1 MKLFLFSLLFVF
13 SSSLYAN
20 SEFVSVKSDNVV
32 EIIQNG
38 KKTYLKTGDLIQI
51 KEVDGWKR
59 VIKVISSIAPGV
71 KTGEAFIGESTYET
85 HIEDENLSQVKTTQK
100 NSFLTKPIEVQ
111 IYNGASVTLSIGDKI
126 RVLEVDGWKRKI
138 EIIDS
143 KSGIKGSA
151 IIGNSAYLDYIKS
164 GVISDKAAVSELPN
178 ISNTANKEEYDFD
191 SMEALIKTL
200 MSSDNEDESIDEE
213 ELSSGVE
220 VKSVSTSCPE
230 VGKAYKID
238 RFINVQN
245 QSNKTIAVPKGS
257 TISVKSVGSS
267 CSIEVL
273 ELPKESSINIK
284 IYNPTVKTFPSN
296 LNSDF
301 LTEVQ
306 RPSESVKLDPGVKFK
321 LDKNSSVHAY
331 GRRTGK
337 RYKLS
342 PEDTLKIVGKHK
354 NGDYIVTRNAEKW
367 EYRIPYEDLD
377 ELNDN
382 AQISIN
388 LMDTATSIISDNSIE
403 DAVNTVVPEYDCS
416 DEVRDDEDVPL
427 NASDI
432 EWQTCRLKNTKNS
445 RGKTLKANVYMDKEL
460 NLKNSDINK
469 ILEVPEKRRYAKC
482 ISSSLRHGTNRSS
495 NPSCAKDSKGNIIPK
510 RIRQATYS
518 TKSGKKKFAGWK
530 LLHKA
535 PKACASKELS
545 THLADRFVDMTK
557 CLGIDAKELFPII
570 NHESHFQPKT
580 ISPTFALGVGQI
592 VPVNYLD
599 FYNKLSQAKRM
610 IKSNS
615 SVLNYTRPLSTK
627 EGYRAYE
634 DSPSRSK
641 KVSRLTAYFLSDL
654 KDKMTGDQ
662 KECKGLKN
670 IYNNPL
676 VLPSSAKKSASK
688 ANDYLRARENVR
700 LCAPKNPDEGFYMA
714 AVYYMYNKK
723 YFTYMLEKENKK
735 SNLKMTPKQI
745 KDFSI
750 ILARWSYNG
759 GVAGVSGP
767 FERLVEKLKKGSIES
782 LDKNNNPIGSKKRKV
797 SGFSNFSN
805 DDFKS
810 YMSYVIKH
818 RYKGGNSRRLEVARY
833 VTGSNG
839 VGGIDGD
846 LKQVEKGEENSC
858 GTTY

>member
-1 MKLFLFSLLFVF
+1 MKYFLFSLFFMF
-13 SSSLYAN
+13 SSSLYAK
-20 SEFVSVKSDNVV
+20 SDFVSVKADNII

-38 KKTYLKTGDLIQI
+38 KKYYLKRGDLIQV
-51 KEVDGWKR
+51 KEKDGWKR
-59 VIKVISSIAPGV
+59 NIKVITSIANGV
-71 KTGEAFIGESTYET
+71 QAGAAFIGESTYNI
-85 HIEDENLSQVKTTQK
+85 HLEDENLHRVNKTGPS
-100 NSFLTKPIEVQ
+100 SFLTKPIEVE
-111 IYNGASVTLSIGDKI
+111 IYNGVKMSLFPGDEI
-126 RVLEVDGWKRKI
+126 RVLEIDGWKRKI
-138 EIIDS
+138 EILNS

-151 IIGNSAYLDYIKS
+151 VIGNSTYLEYIRDN
-164 GVISDKAAVSELPN
+164 VITDDAPVE
-178 ISNTANKEEYDFD
+178 KEEKLTDTTYEYD
-191 SMEALIKTL
+191 SMENLIEKL
-200 MSSDNEDESIDEE
+200 MNYENDEELVDEE

-220 VKSVSTSCPE
+220 VENSKSTCPE
-230 VGKAYKID
+230 VGKAYKVD

-245 QSNKTIAVPKGS
+245 KNNKTIGVPKGS
-257 TISVKSVGSS
+257 TISVKSAGGS

-273 ELPKESSINIK
+273 ELPKESNLNIA
-284 IYNPTVKTFPSN
+284 IYSPQVKTFPSN
-296 LNSDF
+296 LHSDY

-306 RPSESVKLDPGVKFK
+306 PPSESVKLDSGVKFK
-321 LDKNSSVHAY
+321 LAKHSSVHAY

-337 RYKLS
+337 RYKLGPS
-342 PEDTLKIVGKHK
+342 DTLKISGKHK
-354 NGDYIVTRNAEKW
+354 NGDYIVTRNGEKW

-382 AQISIN
+382 AQVSIN
-388 LMDTATSIISDNSIE
+388 LMETATEMLSDGSVEDIVSDLGQQYDCTDEISD
-403 DAVNTVVPEYDCS
+403 
-416 DEVRDDEDVPL
+416 DEEVPL
-427 NASDI
+427 DASDI
-432 EWQTCRLKNTKNS
+432 EWQKCRTVSSKNN
-445 RGKTLKANVYMDKEL
+445 RGKTILANDYMDKEL
-460 NLKNSDINK
+460 KLKNEDINK
-469 ILEVPEKRRYAKC
+469 ILEVPEKRRFAKC

-495 NPSCAKDSKGNIIPK
+495 NPSCAKDAKGNIIPK

-530 LLHKA
+530 LLSKA
-535 PKACASKELS
+535 PKACASRELS

-557 CLGIDAKELFPII
+557 CLGIDPKELFPII

-592 VPVNYLD
+592 VSVNYMD
-599 FYNKLSQAKRM
+599 FYNKLNQAKSM

-615 SVLNYTRPLSTK
+615 SVLNYAKPLSTK
-627 EGYRAYE
+627 EGYSAYE

-654 KDKMTGDQ
+654 KDKMTGNQ
-662 KECKGLKN
+662 KECKGLRN
-670 IYNNPL
+670 IYENPL
-676 VLPSSAKKSASK
+676 TLPSSAKKSASR
-688 ANDYLRARENVR
+688 ANDYLRDRENQR
-700 LCAPKNPDEGFYMA
+700 LCSPKNPDEGFYMA

-735 SNLKMTPKQI
+735 SNLKMTAKQI

-767 FERLVEKLKKGSIES
+767 FERLVEKLKNGSIES
-782 LDKNNNPIGSKKRKV
+782 LNKNNDPIGNKKRKV

-846 LKQVEKGEENSC
+846 LKQIEKGEENSC

>member
-1 MKLFLFSLLFVF
+1 MKYFLFLLIFIFSRSIFA
-13 SSSLYAN
+13 S
-20 SEFVSVKSDNVV
+20 SEFVSVKSDEVV
-32 EIIQNG
+32 EVIQNG
-38 KKTYLKTGDLIQI
+38 KKSYLRSGDLIQI

-59 VIKVISSIAPGV
+59 AIRIITTISPGIN
-71 KTGEAFIGESTYET
+71 TGDAFIGESTYNDHLT
-85 HIEDENLSQVKTTQK
+85 DGNLSQVSLKPK
-100 NSFLTKPIEVQ
+100 SHYITKAIEVE
-111 IYNGASVTLSIGDKI
+111 IYNGAKVQLSPGDEI

-138 EIIDS
+138 EIINS
-143 KSGIKGSA
+143 KTGIKGSA
-151 IIGNSAYLDYIKS
+151 VIGNNTYLGYLNS
-164 GVISDKAAVSELPN
+164 NVISKKTPVKKTFA
-178 ISNTANKEEYDFD
+178 KQEEYEYD
-191 SMEALIKTL
+191 SLDSLIQRL
-200 MSSDNEDESIDEE
+200 MNYDGEGDSVDDE

-220 VKSVSTSCPE
+220 VSSVTTSCPQ

-238 RFINVQN
+238 RFINVQ
-245 QSNKTIAVPKGS
+245 SKGDKTLGVPKGS
-257 TISVKSVGSS
+257 TISVKSSGSS

-273 ELPKESSINIK
+273 ELPKESNLNIK
-284 IYNPTVKTFPSN
+284 IYSPSVKTFPSN

-306 RPSESVKLDPGVKFK
+306 RPSESVKLGPGVKFK

-337 RYKLS
+337 RYKLE
-342 PEDTLKIVGKHK
+342 PKDTLKVVGKHR
-354 NGDYIVTRNAEKW
+354 NGDYIVTRNGEKW

-382 AQISIN
+382 AQLSVN
-388 LMDTATSIISDNSIE
+388 LMDSATNILTDNSLE
-403 DAVNTVVPEYDCS
+403 EAVNTVSAEYDCT
-416 DEVRDDEDVPL
+416 DDVRENYEDVPL
-427 NASDI
+427 EATDI
-432 EWQTCRLKNTKNS
+432 EWQTCRLKNSKNS
-445 RGKTLKANVYMDKEL
+445 RGKTLQANDYMDKEL
-460 NLKNSDINK
+460 KLKNSDINK
-469 ILEVPEKRRYAKC
+469 ILEVPEKRRFAKC

-518 TKSGKKKFAGWK
+518 KKSGKKRFAGWR
-530 LLHKA
+530 LLNKA

-545 THLADRFVDMTK
+545 SHLADRFVDMTK
-557 CLGIDAKELFPII
+557 CLGVDAKELFPII

-592 VPVNYLD
+592 VSVNYMD
-599 FYNKLSQAKRM
+599 FYNKLNQAKSM

-615 SVLNYTRPLSTK
+615 RVLNYAKPFSTK

-641 KVSRLTAYFLSDL
+641 KVSRLTAFFLSDL
-654 KDKMTGDQ
+654 KDKMTGNQ

-670 IYNNPL
+670 IYDNPL
-676 VLPSSAKKSASK
+676 TLPSSAKKSASK
-688 ANDYLRARENVR
+688 VNEYLRARENER
-700 LCAPKNPDEGFYMA
+700 LCSPKNPDEGFYMA

-723 YFTYMLEKENKK
+723 YFTYMLEKENKENK
-735 SNLKMTPKQI
+735 LNMTAKQI

-767 FERLVEKLKKGSIES
+767 FERLVQKLKKGTIES
-782 LDKNNNPIGSKKRKV
+782 LDKNNNPIGNKKRKV

-818 RYKGGNSRRLEVARY
+818 RYKGGNARRLEVARY
-833 VTGSNG
+833 VAGSNG